1 MAPKQQLDFHPQL
14 LAKPETHL
22 DVELRATLQENPPA
36 EAIQSASESVTRLAP
51 AMGQPPPML
60 LWENLQGKAIQSVWK
75 LATLGTAKRH
85 PQELG
90 LPRTAGRLGGGGPRE
105 LQPPPVEDSPVPP
118 VRARRCSPG

>member
-90 LPRTAGRLGGGGPRE
+90 LPRPRRRLA
-105 LQPPPVEDSPVPP
+105 
-118 VRARRCSPG
+118 RARAQERQLPPGGEL